1 MKKIVRITESEL
13 IGLVNK
19 IIDESGYIG
28 KKGLGGMERYEDLRG
43 EIEPGDAVQF
53 KKYGVVYVLSVMGDG
68 YLVSDD
74 EEQRYEGDY
83 GDGYI
88 IPLSSA
94 KKAILI
100 DRTDEE
106 QDYDY

>member
-1 MKKIVRITESEL
+1 MKKVIRLTKSDLTLIVKQVI
-13 IGLVNK
+13 N
-19 IIDESGYIG
+19 ESGFIG
-28 KKGLGGMERYEDLRG
+28 KKGLGGMESYEDLRG
-43 EIEPGDAVQF
+43 EIESGDVVQF
-53 KKYGVVYVLSVMGDG
+53 SKYGVVYVLSVMGDG

-74 EEQRYEGDY
+74 EEQRGQGDY

-100 DRTDEE
+100 DRPDENSE
-106 QDYDY
+106 Y